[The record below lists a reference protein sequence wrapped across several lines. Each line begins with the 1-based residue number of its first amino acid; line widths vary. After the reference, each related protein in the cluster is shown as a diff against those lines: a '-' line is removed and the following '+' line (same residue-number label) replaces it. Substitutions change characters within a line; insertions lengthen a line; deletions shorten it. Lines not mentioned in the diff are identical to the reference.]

1 MKIPAFDTHRF
12 SSEQS
17 PRRPPAR
24 RRGIGRPP
32 DRDQSL
38 DGAFLTWR
46 AAVPRSREPDRDL
59 GLRRTSFPERTKSPA
74 SSAAPRDRAP
84 SRSGSKLR
92 WGIPDLDGG
101 LRSLAAVNPIKTPAF
116 DTHLFPNE
124 QSPRRPARR
133 RGTGRPPDRDQS
145 FDRSFL
151 TWRLAVPRNRGKIRT
166 LQLW

>member
-92 WGIPDLDGG
+92 SVVPDLEVGGPSQSRKNQNPSALGRLNGGQGDG
-101 LRSLAAVNPIKTPAF
+101 VDDVI
-116 DTHLFPNE
+116 NE
-124 QSPRRPARR
+124 CPTGQIVYRP
-133 RGTGRPPDRDQS
+133 
-145 FDRSFL
+145 L
-151 TWRLAVPRNRGKIRT
+151 HT
-166 LQLW
+166 LQHRSDTDDMCATLHGFVGRVSRV